1 MDEKNDC
8 CNFGQWPTLW
18 NRRKFLQTTGAGFAG
33 LAMQYLLGRDGVLAA
48 TNSGSS
54 RRSSAD
60 RMPPGGAAGSTK
72 YNLLSPKP
80 PHFAAKAKS
89 VIFLFCYGG
98 PSQVDLFDPKPAL
111 DKWHGKA
118 IPVFEKQDAFFEDT
132 KNTAFKS
139 PYKFRKYG
147 NAGIDISEKFPE
159 LARCAD
165 DLCVIRSMHA
175 ESNNHAP
182 ALFQMN
188 TGFLLPGKPSFGSWV
203 TYGLGA
209 ETDRLPAF
217 VVMWDHRGGPIN
229 GPQNWSGGFL
239 PPAFQGT
246 PFRSTGDPIVD
257 MKPPADISP
266 EEQRARLD
274 FLAKLNEEHLRL
286 HPGEE
291 ELRAR
296 IASYELAFRM
306 QMSAPEVVDLADET
320 SDTQK
325 LYGLDNKQTEYFGRQ
340 CLLARRLVERGVR
353 FVQLYSGGGTQQA
366 CWDAH
371 QGLKVNHD
379 MHCAETDRPIYGLL
393 TDLKRRGLLDS
404 TLVIWG
410 GEFGRLPTNQG
421 TVGRDHGPKGFTMWL
436 AGGGVKGGM
445 IHGATDDFGYAAVE
459 KRTSIP
465 DLHATCLHLL
475 GLDHKQL
482 TFHHGGRDVR
492 LTDVSGEVITDILA

>member
-1 MDEKNDC
+1 MNETRNC

-33 LAMQYLLGRDGVLAA
+33 VAMQYLFARDGLLAA
-48 TNSGSS
+48 TN
-54 RRSSAD
+54 A
-60 RMPPGGAAGSTK
+60 GGASMSNATAGGAVGSTK
-72 YNLLSPKP
+72 HNLLSPKP
-80 PHFAAKAKS
+80 PHFAPKAKS

-111 DKWHGKA
+111 EQWHGKA
-118 IPVFEKQDAFFEDT
+118 IPVFEKQDAFFDE
-132 KNTAFKS
+132 
-139 PYKFRKYG
+139 
-147 NAGIDISEKFPE
+147 AGIDISEKFPE

-203 TYGLGA
+203 MYGLGA

-229 GPQNWSGGFL
+229 GPQNWSAGFL

-266 EEQRARLD
+266 EEQQARLD

-291 ELRAR
+291 ELTAR

-306 QMSAPEVVDLADET
+306 QMSAPEVVDLADE
-320 SDTQK
+320 SPDTQK

-379 MHCAETDRPIYGLL
+379 QHCAETDRPIYGLL
-393 TDLKRRGLLDS
+393 TDLKQRGLLDS

-459 KRTSIP
+459 KPTSIP

-492 LTDVSGEVITDILA
+492 LTDVSGEVITEILA